1 MAFHVKDAATDAAVR
16 RLAKLKH
23 QTLTETIREAVE
35 HEYARVRSEIP
46 LIERLKRDAVSGTVD
61 RSLETLVTAGN
72 LIRVTSEGGSC
83 RPYPSG
89 GPLTTRRR
97 PSR

>member
-23 QTLTETIREAVE
+23 KTLAETIREAVE

-46 LIERLKRDAVSGTVD
+46 LIERLKPIQEELKSLSKPGGLPADKAFFDELSG
-61 RSLETLVTAGN
+61 E
-72 LIRVTSEGGSC
+72 I
-83 RPYPSG
+83 
-89 GPLTTRRR
+89 
-97 PSR
+97 